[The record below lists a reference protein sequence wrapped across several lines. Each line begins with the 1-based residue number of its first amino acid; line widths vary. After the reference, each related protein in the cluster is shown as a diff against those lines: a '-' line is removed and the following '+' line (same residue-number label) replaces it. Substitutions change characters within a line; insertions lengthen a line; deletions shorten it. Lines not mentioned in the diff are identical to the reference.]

1 MKKSYIVIFI
11 CCVFVLSSCSFQKR
25 VTFPTLGTQVVK
37 QSDKQTFL
45 NNIIKNQKQF
55 LNVRTLSDVF
65 VVEKDQGFKFRYLFV
80 YDKNNVRIEAFPP
93 DAFLSL
99 HILVQNKGQVQNKGH
114 AVFLDR
120 QQKIVVISNDIKN
133 ILQELWGEQVDY
145 KELMELFAGN
155 NLLENSSIDNYD
167 FYIFTNNESKSF
179 LQLVSKDRSKYYEFN
194 MDKFNLVDYEIWNQ
208 EDLSLKII
216 KEENLIAVIVP
227 DSKLY
232 MNFKI
237 TKQEFDSK
245 ILDKIFTINIPK
257 NYKQY
262 KK

>member
-1 MKKSYIVIFI
+1 MKNFCIFI
-11 CCVFVLSSCSFQKR
+11 FCIFTLSSCSFQKK
-25 VTFPTLGTQVVK
+25 VFFPTLGNQVVSK
-37 QSDKQTFL
+37 SDKQNFFNKLVKSKKTFS
-45 NNIIKNQKQF
+45 
-55 LNVRTLSDVF
+55 NVRTLTDVF
-65 VVEKDQGFKFRYLFV
+65 VIEDEQGFKFRYLFV
-80 YDKNNVRIEAFPP
+80 YDKNNLRIEAFPP

-99 HILVQNKGQVQNKGH
+99 HILVQNKKQ
-114 AVFLDR
+114 AIFLDR
-120 QQKIVVISNDIKN
+120 QQKIVILSDDIKN

-245 ILDKIFTINIPK
+245 ISDKIFTINIPK